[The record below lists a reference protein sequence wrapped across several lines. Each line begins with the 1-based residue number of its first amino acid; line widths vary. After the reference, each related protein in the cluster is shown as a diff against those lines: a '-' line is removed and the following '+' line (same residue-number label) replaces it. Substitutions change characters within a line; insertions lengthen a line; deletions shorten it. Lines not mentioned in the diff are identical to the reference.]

1 MMKQIL
7 FGICD
12 IALDDELSMQ
22 IMHSYLLSFQFFFAL
37 LQHVSVIHSQF
48 VFDRMLKYF
57 VQ

>member
-1 MMKQIL
+1 
-7 FGICD
+7 
-12 IALDDELSMQ
+12 
-22 IMHSYLLSFQFFFAL
+22 L